1 VVNKQAIDVEV
12 NQMEFVFHEDEAA
25 YQQELRRFAEK
36 VLAPHYQADDRA
48 ARLRP
53 ELVSDMARMG
63 LTGLRVP
70 EQYGGQEAGAVV
82 AGMAAEEVGRAD
94 FNATYLI
101 INTALIGDILVRRA
115 GAQQQKAWLPPIA
128 GGDVIPA
135 LCVTEP
141 GHGTDAARLE
151 VKAEP
156 DGDGWRLYGEK
167 TSITLGMNAHT
178 AVVLARTGGPGARGV
193 SAFYMDLDDR
203 YVSRAPFDDLGAR
216 SIGRASLHFDGLPVA
231 ADRMIG
237 DPGEGFVSVM
247 QGFDYSRAIIGLAC
261 LGAAQASLDEAL
273 RWARDREA
281 FGQPIGRFQGVAFP
295 LAEYAT
301 YLRGARHVCYEALW
315 RKDSGLEHSAEA
327 AMAKFWAPKLA
338 TEIIHQCL
346 LTFGHLAYSTES
358 PLGQRLRDVIGLE
371 IGDGTAQVSK
381 LVIARHLLGR
391 EYAP

>member
-1 VVNKQAIDVEV
+1 MD
-12 NQMEFVFHEDEAA
+12 FVFDADEAS
-25 YQQELRRFAEK
+25 YQQELRRFAGK
-36 VLAPHYQADDRA
+36 ALAPHYQPDDRA

-53 ELVSDMARMG
+53 ELVTDMANMG
-63 LTGLRVP
+63 LTGLRIP
-70 EQYGGQEAGAVV
+70 EEHGGQNAGAVI

-101 INTALIGDILVRRA
+101 INTALISDIIARNGTA
-115 GAQQQKAWLPPIA
+115 EQQSAWLPAIA
-128 GGDVIPA
+128 SGSALPA

-141 GHGTDAARLE
+141 GHGTDAAGLE
-151 VKAEP
+151 LKAVP
-156 DGDGWRLYGEK
+156 DRDGWRLYGEK
-167 TSITLGMNAHT
+167 TSITLGMAAST
-178 AVVLARTGGPGARGV
+178 ALVLARTGGAGAHGV
-193 SAFYMDLDDR
+193 SAFYVELDEDSLTR
-203 YVSRAPFDDLGAR
+203 TGFDDLGSRA
-216 SIGRASLHFDGLPVA
+216 IGRAALHFDGMPVPA
-231 ADRMIG
+231 GRMLG
-237 DPGEGFVSVM
+237 EPGAGFASVM

-261 LGAAQASLDEAL
+261 LGAAQVSLEETL
-273 RWARDREA
+273 QWARDREA
-281 FGQPIGRFQGVAFP
+281 FGRPIGQFEGVAFP
-295 LAEYAT
+295 LAEHAS

-315 RKDSGLEHSAEA
+315 RKDTGREHSSEA

-338 TEIIHQCL
+338 AETIHQCL